1 MLREFRSHPEVASQF
16 HELREEHVQFIASFL
31 QESLRA
37 EQYEPMRDLQVIA
50 RMFLYNLI
58 VIGIIEDATEPLHFV
73 ENMVDILLCRFGK
86 NV

>member
-1 MLREFRSHPEVASQF
+1 
-16 HELREEHVQFIASFL
+16 
-31 QESLRA
+31 
-37 EQYEPMRDLQVIA
+37 MRDLQVIA

-73 ENMVDILLCRFGK
+73 ENMVDILLCRLGK